1 MPHQVGAVRP
11 VTNSRRDEI
20 VELRKAGLSYAQI
33 GHRLGISRE
42 RVRQIF
48 KGKPV
53 PKKPDLRSKAVL
65 RAGDVASLLGV
76 HINTVRRWS
85 DEGVLKSFRVG
96 LRHER
101 RFRHEDVDAFLK
113 EEKGAELPS
122 ASE

>member
-1 MPHQVGAVRP
+1 MRP

-20 VELRKAGLSYAQI
+20 LEFRKAGLSYAKI
-33 GHRLGISRE
+33 GHRLGVSRE

-48 KGKPV
+48 KGKPA
-53 PKKPDLRSKAVL
+53 PKKSDLRSKAVL
-65 RAGDVASLLGV
+65 RVGDVANLLGV
-76 HINTVRRWS
+76 HINTVRHWS

-101 RFRHEDVDAFLK
+101 RFRRDDVDAFLK

>member
-1 MPHQVGAVRP
+1 MRP

-20 VELRKAGLSYAQI
+20 VELREAGLSYAKI
-33 GHRLGISRE
+33 GHRLGVSRE

-53 PKKPDLRSKAVL
+53 PKKTDLHPKAML

-85 DEGVLKSFRVG
+85 NEGVLRAFRVG
-96 LRHER
+96 LRRER
-101 RFRHEDVDAFLK
+101 RFRREDVDAFLS
-113 EEKGAELPS
+113 EEKGPG

>member
-1 MPHQVGAVRP
+1 MLWQVRAVRP

-20 VELRKAGLSYAQI
+20 VKLREAGLSYAKI
-33 GHRLGISRE
+33 GHRLGVSRE

-53 PKKPDLRSKAVL
+53 PKKSDLRPKAVL

-85 DEGVLKSFRVG
+85 DEGALRAFRVG
-96 LRHER
+96 PRGER
-101 RFRHEDVDAFLK
+101 RFRREDVEAFLK
-113 EEKGAELPS
+113 GEKGAELPI